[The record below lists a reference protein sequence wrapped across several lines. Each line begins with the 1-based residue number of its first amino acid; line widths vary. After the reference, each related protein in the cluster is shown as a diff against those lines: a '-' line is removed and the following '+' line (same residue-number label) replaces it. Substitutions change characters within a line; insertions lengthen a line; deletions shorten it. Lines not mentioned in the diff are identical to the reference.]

1 MKYKILLA
9 LFFVLGLVSCRKE
22 MPDMQNPRGESIYNW
37 DQLFESYWNGM
48 NYNYVFWDI
57 DTTNWDK
64 MYEVYKPKF
73 EGIAKAG
80 FENEEVNKKA
90 FGWLKEMSSTLIDY
104 HFNLTFYD
112 LKWNGDNSV
121 YPYTFYPGKENVEK
135 RKGYHRNID
144 LDRFLILKKMKDD
157 GRFITS
163 TGIGLPAQNDLPDRI
178 YISGLTNSN
187 ILYLGFSRFSLLTD
201 FDNPEHEEKMDSVFN
216 IYYNNLDNNPDLKG
230 VIIDVRGNSGGELRD
245 LSLVLGKF
253 VKEPLKVFYTR
264 KKSGTGRLDYTPYT
278 PEYLYPLDYT
288 RELDIPVVVLADM
301 HSISMAEMTTMAVL
315 ALPKGNGVF
324 IGEQTWG
331 GTGNLSSDFNMTYG
345 GQFNNNKLDV
355 YTCMT
360 NLVDANG
367 VSHEGKGIKPT
378 IEVPLDVEKLEQQL
392 VDNQLEYAINYIQSK
407 QEYKD

>member
-22 MPDMQNPRGESIYNW
+22 MPDMQNPREELVCNW

-57 DTTNWDK
+57 DTTDWDK
-64 MYEVYKPKF
+64 IYEVYKPKF

-80 FENEEVNKKA
+80 FKNEEVNREA
-90 FGWLKEMSSTLIDY
+90 FEWLKEMSSTLIDY
-104 HFNLTFYD
+104 HFRISVNLTPSD
-112 LKWNGDNSV
+112 GNS
-121 YPYTFYPGKENVEK
+121 YTYIPSDENIRK
-135 RKGYHRNID
+135 RKGYHENFFLSRNS
-144 LDRFLILKKMKDD
+144 ILQKMVND
-157 GRFITS
+157 GRFVNIES
-163 TGIGLPAQNDLPDRI
+163 CPIDLQTPDQRY
-178 YISGLTNSN
+178 YISGITKSN
-187 ILYLGFSRFSLLTD
+187 ILYLGFSSFSIQADLK
-201 FDNPEHEEKMDSVFN
+201 NENYKERMEAVFN
-216 IYYNNLDNNPDLKG
+216 IYWNNLDNNPDLKG
-230 VIIDVRGNSGGELRD
+230 VIIDVRGNGGGSLSD
-245 LSLVLGKF
+245 LSSVLGRF

-278 PEYLYPLDYT
+278 PEYLYPLDYK

-301 HSISMAEMTTMAVL
+301 HSVSMAEMTTMAVL

-331 GTGNLSSDFNMTYG
+331 GTGNLSPYFDMTYG
-345 GQFNNNKLDV
+345 GQFINTMLDV
-355 YTCMT
+355 YTCMS

-378 IEVPLDVEKLEQQL
+378 IEVPLDVEALLQQHT
-392 VDNQLEYAINYIQSK
+392 DNQLEYAINYILSGQK
-407 QEYKD
+407 TKH

>member
-22 MPDMQNPRGESIYNW
+22 MPDMQNPREETIYNW

-57 DTTNWDK
+57 DTTDWDK

-73 EGIAKAG
+73 EGIAQAG
-80 FENEEVNKKA
+80 FKNEEVNKEA

-104 HFNLTFYD
+104 HFYFTVKD
-112 LKWNGDNSV
+112 LQFEGDS
-121 YPYTFYPGKENVEK
+121 YTFNPSDENKQK
-135 RKGYHRNID
+135 RKGYHDKFLNERINI
-144 LDRFLILKKMKDD
+144 LNKMVAD
-157 GRFITS
+157 GRFVKP
-163 TGIGLPAQNDLPDRI
+163 IGHAFPPQYNYPERF
-178 YISGLTNSN
+178 YISGLIDSN
-187 ILYLGFSRFSLLTD
+187 ILYFTFSSFLINLD
-201 FDNPEHEEKMDSVFN
+201 LEIEENKDIMNAILSN
-216 IYYNNLDNNPDLKG
+216 YWNNLDNNPDLKG
-230 VIIDVRGNSGGELRD
+230 VIIDVRGNGGGILND
-245 LSLVLGKF
+245 LSYVLGKF

-278 PEYLYPLDYT
+278 PEYLYPLDYK

-301 HSISMAEMTTMAVL
+301 NSVSMAEMTTMAVL

-331 GTGNLSSDFNMTYG
+331 GTGNLNSNFDMSYG
-345 GQFNNNKLDV
+345 GQFENNKLYV
-355 YTCMT
+355 YTCSS

-378 IEVPLDVEKLEQQL
+378 IEVPLDVEALLQQHT
-392 VDNQLEYAINYIQSK
+392 DNQLEYAINYILSGQK
-407 QEYKD
+407 TKH

>member
-9 LFFVLGLVSCRKE
+9 LLFVLGLVSCRKE
-22 MPDMQNPRGESIYNW
+22 MPDMQNPREELVCNW

-57 DTTNWDK
+57 DTTDWDK

-80 FENEEVNKKA
+80 FDNEEVNKEA
-90 FGWLKEMSSTLIDY
+90 FEWLKEMSSTLIDY
-104 HFNLTFYD
+104 HFRISVNLTPSD
-112 LKWNGDNSV
+112 GNS
-121 YPYTFYPGKENVEK
+121 YTYIPSDENIRK
-135 RKGYHRNID
+135 RKGYHENFFLSRNS
-144 LDRFLILKKMKDD
+144 ILQKMVND
-157 GRFITS
+157 GRFVNIES
-163 TGIGLPAQNDLPDRI
+163 CPIDLQTPDQRY
-178 YISGLTNSN
+178 YISGITKSN
-187 ILYLGFSRFSLLTD
+187 ILYLGFSSFSIQADLK
-201 FDNPEHEEKMDSVFN
+201 NENYKERMEAVFN
-216 IYYNNLDNNPDLKG
+216 IYWNNLDNNPDLKG
-230 VIIDVRGNSGGELRD
+230 VIIDVRGNGGGSLSD
-245 LSLVLGKF
+245 LSSVLGRF

-278 PEYLYPLDYT
+278 PEYLYPLDYK

-301 HSISMAEMTTMAVL
+301 HSVSMAEMTTMAVL

-331 GTGNLSSDFNMTYG
+331 GTGNLSPYFDMTYG
-345 GQFNNNKLDV
+345 GQFINTMLDV
-355 YTCMT
+355 YTCMS

-367 VSHEGKGIKPT
+367 VSHEGKGVKPT

-392 VDNQLEYAINYIQSK
+392 IDNQLEYAFNYILSGQK
-407 QEYKD
+407 TKH

>member
-1 MKYKILLA
+1 MKSKILLA
-9 LFFVLGLVSCRKE
+9 LLFVLGLVSCRKE
-22 MPDMQNPRGESIYNW
+22 MPDMQNPRGELVCNW

-57 DTTNWDK
+57 DTTDWDK

-80 FENEEVNKKA
+80 FDNKEVNDTA

-104 HFNLTFYD
+104 HFNIAVDFDPTDNDFYSF
-112 LKWNGDNSV
+112 N
-121 YPYTFYPGKENVEK
+121 PGSENVEK
-135 RKGYHRNID
+135 RKGYHENFACSRYP
-144 LDRFLILKKMKDD
+144 ILQKMVAD
-157 GRFITS
+157 GRFVDIKDY
-163 TGIGLPAQNDLPDRI
+163 LLDLQTPYLRY
-178 YISGLTNSN
+178 YISGITKSN
-187 ILYLGFSRFSLLTD
+187 ILYLGFSSFSIQADLKNKD
-201 FDNPEHEEKMDSVFN
+201 YKERMEAVFN
-216 IYYNNLDNNPDLKG
+216 IYWNNLDNNPDLKG
-230 VIIDVRGNSGGELRD
+230 VIIDVRGNGGGSLSD
-245 LSLVLGKF
+245 LSSVLGKF

-301 HSISMAEMTTMAVL
+301 HSLSMAEMTTMAVL

-324 IGEQTWG
+324 IGEQTKG
-331 GTGNLSSDFNMTYG
+331 GTGNLNKYFDMTYG
-345 GQFNNNKLDV
+345 GQFKNDILDV
-355 YTCMT
+355 YTCSS

-367 VSHEGKGIKPT
+367 VSHEGKGVKPT

-392 VDNQLEYAINYIQSK
+392 IDNQLEYAFNYILSGQK
-407 QEYKD
+407 TKH

>member
-9 LFFVLGLVSCRKE
+9 LLFVLGLVSCRKE
-22 MPDMQNPRGESIYNW
+22 MPDMQNPREELVCNW

-57 DTTNWDK
+57 DTTDWDK

-80 FENEEVNKKA
+80 FDNKEVNDTA

-104 HFNLTFYD
+104 HFNIAVDFDPTDNDFYSF
-112 LKWNGDNSV
+112 N
-121 YPYTFYPGKENVEK
+121 PGSENVEK
-135 RKGYHRNID
+135 RKGYHENFACSRYP
-144 LDRFLILKKMKDD
+144 ILQKMVAD
-157 GRFITS
+157 GRFVDIKDY
-163 TGIGLPAQNDLPDRI
+163 LLDLQTPDQRY
-178 YISGLTNSN
+178 YISGITKSN
-187 ILYLGFSRFSLLTD
+187 ILYLGFSKFSILTD
-201 FDNPEHEEKMDSVFN
+201 LKNKDYKERMEAIFN
-216 IYYNNLDNNPDLKG
+216 IYWNNLDNNPDLKG
-230 VIIDVRGNSGGELRD
+230 VIIDVRGNTGGDLRD
-245 LSLVLGKF
+245 LSYVLGKF

-278 PEYLYPLDYT
+278 PEYLYPLDYK

-301 HSISMAEMTTMAVL
+301 HSVSMAEMTTMTVL

-331 GTGNLSSDFNMTYG
+331 GTGNLNPFFDMTYG
-345 GQFNNNKLDV
+345 GQFKNDMLDV
-355 YTCMT
+355 YTCSS

-367 VSHEGKGIKPT
+367 VSHEGKGVKPT

-392 VDNQLEYAINYIQSK
+392 IDNQLEYAFNYILSGQK
-407 QEYKD
+407 TKH

>member
-1 MKYKILLA
+1 MKLKSKILLA
-9 LFFVLGLVSCRKE
+9 LLFILGLVSCRKE
-22 MPDMQNPRGESIYNW
+22 MPDMQNPREELVCNW

-57 DTTNWDK
+57 DTTDWDK

-80 FENEEVNKKA
+80 FKNEEVNKEA

-104 HFNLTFYD
+104 HFRISVNLTPSD
-112 LKWNGDNSV
+112 GNS
-121 YPYTFYPGKENVEK
+121 YTYIPSDENIRK
-135 RKGYHRNID
+135 RKGYHENFFLSRNS
-144 LDRFLILKKMKDD
+144 ILQKMVND
-157 GRFITS
+157 GRFVNIES
-163 TGIGLPAQNDLPDRI
+163 CPIDLQTPDQRY
-178 YISGLTNSN
+178 YISGITKSN
-187 ILYLGFSRFSLLTD
+187 ILYLGFSSFSIQADLK
-201 FDNPEHEEKMDSVFN
+201 NENYKERMEAVFN
-216 IYYNNLDNNPDLKG
+216 IYWNNLDNNPDLKG
-230 VIIDVRGNSGGELRD
+230 VIIDVRGNGGGSLSD
-245 LSLVLGKF
+245 LSSVLGRF

-278 PEYLYPLDYT
+278 PEYLYPLDYK

-301 HSISMAEMTTMAVL
+301 HSVSMAEMTTMAVL

-331 GTGNLSSDFNMTYG
+331 GTGNLSPYFDMTYG
-345 GQFNNNKLDV
+345 GQFINTMLDV
-355 YTCMT
+355 YTCMS

-378 IEVPLDVEKLEQQL
+378 IEVPLDVEALLQQHT
-392 VDNQLEYAINYIQSK
+392 DNQLEYAFNYILSGQK
-407 QEYKD
+407 TKH

>member
-1 MKYKILLA
+1 MKSKILLA
-9 LFFVLGLVSCRKE
+9 LLFVLGLVSCRKE
-22 MPDMQNPRGESIYNW
+22 MPDMQNPRGETIYNW

-57 DTTNWDK
+57 DTTDWDK

-80 FENEEVNKKA
+80 FKNEEVNKEA
-90 FGWLKEMSSTLIDY
+90 FEWLKEMSSTLIDY

-112 LKWNGDNSV
+112 QQWAGDYSK
-121 YPYTFYPGKENVEK
+121 YPYTFNPGKENVQK
-135 RKGYHRNID
+135 RKGYHESSID
-144 LDRFLILKKMKDD
+144 YRLPILEKMDVN
-157 GRFITS
+157 GRFVS
-163 TGIGLPAQNDLPDRI
+163 CNVAQLPSSDSRERF
-178 YISGLTNSN
+178 YFSGLTDSN
-187 ILYLGFSRFSLLTD
+187 ILYLGFSSFSILNDLNNKDYTKD
-201 FDNPEHEEKMDSVFN
+201 TEAVFN
-216 IYYNNLDNNPDLKG
+216 IYWNNLDNNPDLKG
-230 VIIDVRGNSGGELRD
+230 VIIDVRGNGGGYLND
-245 LSLVLGKF
+245 LSYVLGKF
-253 VKEPLKVFYTR
+253 VKEPLKIFYTR

-278 PEYLYPLDYT
+278 PEYLYPLDYK

-301 HSISMAEMTTMAVL
+301 HSVSMAEMTTMAVL

-331 GTGNLSSDFNMTYG
+331 GTGNTSSDFDITYG
-345 GQFNNNKLDV
+345 GEFINNMLNV
-355 YTCMT
+355 YTCMS

-392 VDNQLEYAINYIQSK
+392 IDNQLEYAFNYILSGQK
-407 QEYKD
+407 TKH